1 VGTWTRIEDL
11 LNRLGSYALWEVL
24 VELLII
30 WIVVFA
36 AIRFLQGTRAARA
49 IKGLL
54 LVLVIGTLIVRVL
67 GGDTLMRLTFLYDRL
82 LAVIA
87 LALVVIFQP
96 ELRRGLIRLGETRL
110 VGSTRQ
116 GAEFLA
122 AELSPACKFLSKA
135 KFGAIIV
142 LERRVGLKS
151 YIDGGTL
158 IDAKLSSALIQTIFH
173 PGSALHDLAVV
184 IRAERVHSAGV
195 QLPMASPAEVHDLTL
210 GSRHRAAVGV
220 SSESDALV
228 IVVSE
233 ETGCIRLAERGKLS
247 SPVKVAKLERILRE
261 RLGHPAADE
270 DAKELV
276 ERAEQNDPDKG
287 FVERT
292 DTKPKPKPKPE
303 SKPDPEADNKSARA
317 TKEAS

>member
-1 VGTWTRIEDL
+1 MGTWTRIEDL

-24 VELLII
+24 VELAII
-30 WIVVFA
+30 WVVVLA

-54 LVLVIGTLIVRVL
+54 LVLVIGTLIVRVF
-67 GGDTLMRLTFLYDRL
+67 GGDTLMRLAYLYDRF

-110 VGSTRQ
+110 VGTARQ

-122 AELSPACKFLSKA
+122 AELAPACKFLSKA

-142 LERRVGLKS
+142 IERRVGLKS
-151 YIDGGTL
+151 YIDGGTP

-195 QLPMASPAEVHDLTL
+195 QLPMASPSEVHDLTL
-210 GSRHRAAVGV
+210 GSRHRAAAGV

-233 ETGCIRLAERGKLS
+233 ETGAIRLAERGKLS
-247 SPVKVAKLERILRE
+247 SPIRASKLESVLRE
-261 RLGHPAADE
+261 RLGHTKPDE
-270 DAKELV
+270 DTERLL
-276 ERAEQNDPDKG
+276 ERAGHDDPEKG
-287 FVERT
+287 FVSGSG
-292 DTKPKPKPKPE
+292 PGPGP
-303 SKPDPEADNKSARA
+303 ARKA
-317 TKEAS
+317 KEAS